1 MICGKYASYTAK
13 MAATVSAEKESHV
26 IGEYVYSHTREYRR
40 GIR

>member
-1 MICGKYASYTAK
+1 
-13 MAATVSAEKESHV
+13 MAATVNAEKESHV